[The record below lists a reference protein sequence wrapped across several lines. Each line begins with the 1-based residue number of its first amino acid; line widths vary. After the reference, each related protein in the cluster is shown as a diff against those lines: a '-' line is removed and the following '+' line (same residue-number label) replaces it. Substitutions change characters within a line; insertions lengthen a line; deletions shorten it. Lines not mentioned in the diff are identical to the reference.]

1 MADIPYEPVLR
12 ERVTEQS
19 RAERIPGYKEAR
31 QVAAAEFRLLRELL
45 DARKR
50 AGLTQEDVALRMGTT
65 RSAISRLEA
74 SRKHLPALSTL
85 RRYADVL
92 DCDVVIH
99 LVPRQSR
106 PADHDLLTHVL
117 P

>member
-12 ERVTEQS
+12 YRGTERS
-19 RAERIPGYKEAR
+19 RTERIPGYMEAR
-31 QVAAAEFRLLRELL
+31 QVAAEEFRLLRELL

-65 RSAISRLEA
+65 RSAISRLEG

-99 LVPRQSR
+99 LVPRESR
-106 PADHDLLTHVL
+106 QQHHDQLTNSPA
-117 P
+117 

>member
-12 ERVTEQS
+12 DRGSERS
-19 RAERIPGYKEAR
+19 RAERLPGYIEAR

-65 RSAISRLEA
+65 RSAISRLEG

-99 LVPRQSR
+99 LVPRESR
-106 PADHDLLTHVL
+106 QQGHDQHTHF
-117 P
+117 PS